1 MPSCGARSRRSIPG
15 SLSFSLGDRS
25 RSSQSR
31 SPQDCADRLGVAGQ
45 GWDLPGAPTTSGPAA
60 KAAAFKGR
68 IHGCTRTLRRN
79 VRFLLHRGRRPY
91 MAPGSTGRRNTGV
104 KSLRWGLKLQGLT
117 GAFVELT
124 SHFVQ
129 ISLRVYRQVGAPGKV
144 LSEETIGV
152 FIRTALPRALRI
164 AKINVDVGRQRKLSM
179 IRKFL
184 ATVPGQRL
192 IEFAW

>member
-1 MPSCGARSRRSIPG
+1 MISLNSLNARNCGTTWCELINPWAS
-15 SLSFSLGDRS
+15 
-25 RSSQSR
+25 
-31 SPQDCADRLGVAGQ
+31 AD
-45 GWDLPGAPTTSGPAA
+45 
-60 KAAAFKGR
+60 
-68 IHGCTRTLRRN
+68 
-79 VRFLLHRGRRPY
+79 VRFGPHYGLIAACPFC
-91 MAPGSTGRRNTGV
+91 AAGSTGRRNTGV